1 MNLENE
7 KTCGKFDAKALS
19 KQLKAA
25 EIQLMGLQREIA
37 VKKIPVF
44 ILIDGLSTSG
54 KSSCISHLVQFFDP
68 RFYQVASGLKEDQ
81 QISWLQP
88 FWDADPAQG
97 TITFFDRSWYRVPF
111 KKEVEKKEE
120 ALSYKETVV
129 SKLAS
134 RGRNLARNNGTDPSG
149 VHSKEY

>member
-1 MNLENE
+1 MNLEDE
-7 KTCGKFDAKALS
+7 ETCGELDAKAFS
-19 KQLKAA
+19 KQLKVA
-25 EIQLMGLQREIA
+25 EIQLMRLQREIA

-88 FWDADPAQG
+88 FWDADPAEG
-97 TITFFDRSWYRVPF
+97 TLTFFDRSWYRIPF
-111 KKEVEKKEE
+111 KRKSKRKVMAELILKKLLSLKKNTFSM
-120 ALSYKETVV
+120 AL
-129 SKLAS
+129 
-134 RGRNLARNNGTDPSG
+134 
-149 VHSKEY
+149 